1 MCNLVKKPF
10 AVILFYRN
18 VLFSNLMPN
27 ILLGVSYT
35 FLFVGNCD
43 EWATSYNQQTSTIEY
58 LYGINYSTPYH
69 RLGQRRNYR
78 FVLNPNYFKK
88 YVYMAM
94 EYSTGQFLFNTFS
107 STPWSFW
114 ICILYLRYVKMMA
127 KNIASWYDLTL
138 LEIMLDKKKEKITWF
153 HITFFFELC
162 VFGSRSGIFLWTLFC
177 SKTIFILIF

>member
-138 LEIMLDKKKEKITWF
+138 LEIMLDKKRKN
-153 HITFFFELC
+153 
-162 VFGSRSGIFLWTLFC
+162 
-177 SKTIFILIF
+177 